1 MKGAVM
7 ADAARVNTGKLQAGS
22 EHVFAAM
29 SNASMNFAGHETEL
43 DSAAEGWVG
52 ASRQALGEVAQRW
65 QAQHSAHQA
74 RVNRLGNGVV
84 HAGRSYDGAEHT
96 SSRALQT

>member
-1 MKGAVM
+1 M
-7 ADAARVNTGKLQAGS
+7 ADGVQVNPGKLQAGS

-43 DSAAEGWVG
+43 DSAASGWVG
-52 ASRQALGEVAQRW
+52 VSRRALGEVAQRW

-74 RVNRLGNGVV
+74 RVNGLGDGVV
-84 HAGRSYDGAEHT
+84 HAGRSYDTAEHT
-96 SSRALQT
+96 SSHALQT